1 MARRKQ
7 VTGRLCAL
15 LLAGAAM
22 LPFAAP
28 VQAQHASLDH
38 DGRVDADLEVE
49 RYNSAIIAADEG
61 EEVETAIALFRFLEQ
76 RGTEVSDSAYNEAG
90 TTILIHMAL
99 GYDPKD
105 VRGQIRRYLDGRIAE
120 FESRGDAFL
129 ELRFRVLR
137 YYFLPKD
144 MRLGEARLIH
154 RKAAEKGMLDSH
166 PAGQARSW
174 IAVASDDLLEEGR
187 IEEALQAQD
196 DTFYELEL
204 AGLDKSLPS
213 WSQKLDYAETLTLAR
228 RDEDADALFEHLF
241 SISAPGSRE
250 LQLAQNQAAFYR
262 NIAGRFAAAEKP
274 GEYAAREGERLL
286 SRASIATQKARYNYA
301 LALLGQGKA
310 EQSLP
315 YFEEALPLQREAEAN
330 SWTGHSARADTIILL
345 TTLARARAQVPG
357 HEEAALDA
365 AEEAAERL
373 RERKRKRLESS
384 QEADPASAAIARAIA
399 KGDRRDPLSSGYDM
413 VLFAG
418 WAARNLGDR
427 PLDSAFRAAQDL
439 TLSDAGNAISEAAAR
454 DIAGDGPLGDLV
466 RERQDIAAA
475 IVAGTQAYR
484 DTSLSSNTD
493 AASQQ
498 RDELDQLGKRLAV
511 LDAQLQR
518 DFPDYN
524 ALVSPQ
530 SMSVADLQKI
540 LAPDEV
546 MLLILPSE
554 GSHYI
559 FAISA
564 TAAKWHRIDDGAEA
578 ISGLVGRL
586 KCRIDEATCD
596 VDELE
601 AAYAAEDRSAPSPI
615 DEYFPRYDRA
625 AAYDLYRILIA
636 PVADVLPEGGRVYT
650 VASGPIAGLPLAVL
664 AVSPPQNDPE
674 SGIAADLQ
682 ATDWLGRHMAF
693 ITLPSVSALGLA
705 QRMETQAAD
714 DSDRPPLIAYGA
726 PELLGSGTAAAR
738 GGDEQRRRRGGASV
752 RAANLTWADG
762 ERTMASVDKLRRLDP
777 LPGTLEELR
786 NLAADISRGTG
797 LRMGR
802 DATES
807 AVKADRDLPRA
818 RTVVFATHG
827 LLPGEMGVGSEPG
840 LVLTPPQTASLLDDG
855 LLTASEAANLSLS
868 ARWVVLSACNT
879 ATPGARDGGGE
890 SLSSLARSF
899 LYAGAQNLL
908 ASHWRV
914 ADDATAALTVE
925 TLSSRDLTPALA
937 LARAMEVVRSG
948 KHPDGSPVKGWKPH
962 WAHPASWAPFTLITN
977 RDR

>member
-1 MARRKQ
+1 MAKSGFSAIRFGA
-7 VTGRLCAL
+7 V
-15 LLAGAAM
+15 LLASAM
-22 LPFAAP
+22 PLCLASPAI
-28 VQAQHASLDH
+28 AQHGSVNG
-38 DGRVDADLEVE
+38 DGEIDP
-49 RYNSAIIAADEG
+49 DEEILSYRLAVRKAPDG
-61 EEVETAIALFRFLEQ
+61 QETEPALALFRFIEKAGDKL
-76 RGTEVSDSAYNEAG
+76 GDAAFNSASSDVFISVSLGAEDS
-90 TTILIHMAL
+90 T
-99 GYDPKD
+99 
-105 VRGQIRRYLDGRIAE
+105 VGQQVLAYLDSRITE
-120 FESRGDAFL
+120 FAKGGNSFM
-129 ELRFRVLR
+129 ELRFRLLR
-137 YYFLPKD
+137 YYFLPVD
-144 MRLGEARLIH
+144 ARLGEARAIH
-154 RKAAEKGMLDSH
+154 RRAAEVGDLRGN
-166 PAGQARSW
+166 AARQARGW
-174 IAVASDDLLEEGR
+174 IAARSDSLLEEGR

-196 DTFYELEL
+196 DTFFELEQ
-204 AGLDKSLPS
+204 AGLDKSVPS
-213 WSQKLDYAETLTLAR
+213 WNQKLDYAETLTLAG
-228 RDEDADALFEHLF
+228 RDEDADAMFEHLF
-241 SISAPGSRE
+241 SISAPDSRD
-250 LQLAQNQAAFYR
+250 LQLAKNQAAYYR
-262 NIAGRFAAAEKP
+262 NVAGRFAAAEEP

-286 SRASIATQKARYNYA
+286 GRSSIATQKARYNYA
-301 LALLGQGKA
+301 LSLLGQGKA
-310 EQSLP
+310 AQALP
-315 YFEEALPLQREAEAN
+315 YFEEALPLQREAEQGA
-330 SWTGHSARADTIILL
+330 WMATSARADTIILL

-357 HEEAALDA
+357 KEEAALDA

-373 RERKRKRLESS
+373 RERKRKRMEAT
-384 QEADPASAAIARAIA
+384 QQADPASAAIARAIA

-418 WAARNLGDR
+418 WAARDLGSR
-427 PLDSAFRAAQDL
+427 PMDSAFRAAQDL
-439 TLSDAGNAISEAAAR
+439 TLTDAGNAISEAAAR
-454 DIAGDGPLGDLV
+454 DIAGEGALGELV
-466 RERQDIAAA
+466 RERQDVAAA
-475 IVAGTQAYR
+475 IVNGIKAYR
-484 DTSLSSNTD
+484 QTSLD
-493 AASQQ
+493 QDEASGGGQ
-498 RDELDQLGKRLAV
+498 RAELDALGARLAE

-524 ALVSPQ
+524 ALVSPRAVP
-530 SMSVADLQKI
+530 VAELQQM
-540 LAPDEV
+540 LAPDEAV
-546 MLLILPSE
+546 LLMLPSE

-564 TAAKWHRIDDGAEA
+564 NGAKWHRVDDGADA
-578 ISGLVGRL
+578 VAGLVGRL

-601 AAYAAEDRSAPSPI
+601 AAYAAEDRGERSPI
-615 DEYFPRYDRA
+615 DTYFPRYDRMA
-625 AAYDLYRILIA
+625 AFALYNLLIA

-664 AVSPPQNDPE
+664 VTEVPQGDPE
-674 SGIAADLQ
+674 SGEASDLQ
-682 ATDWLGRHMAF
+682 ATDWLGQHMAF

-705 QRMETQAAD
+705 QRMESEASN
-714 DSDRPPLIAYGA
+714 DSDRPPLVAYGA
-726 PELLGSGTAAAR
+726 PELLGSGNANAR
-738 GGDEQRRRRGGASV
+738 GAEGERRRRGGASV
-752 RAANLTWADG
+752 RAVNLTWADG
-762 ERTMASVDKLRRLDP
+762 DRTMASVEKLRRLDP
-777 LPGTLEELR
+777 LPGTLEELQ

-807 AVKADRDLPRA
+807 AVKSDRDLPRA

-840 LVLTPPQTASLLDDG
+840 LVLTPPKEASLLDDG

-948 KHPDGSPVKGWKPH
+948 KHPDGTPVKGWKPH